1 MAKARAKARRPG
13 KAAKKKVA
21 KTPKRSKPA
30 KPAKAA
36 KMAKTAKRAKSARA
50 AKPTKRPQAGK
61 PAPSPKRTE
70 PAVAAKRKPA
80 APAKSAAPPS
90 AAQSYKPLKAPQH
103 PKPGLEAASPF
114 EMRVNLAKDLPETDV
129 QTALDSGDMGFLHS
143 FTTGSTVD
151 GPGVRVVAW
160 TTGCQWRCR
169 YCHNPDT
176 WTMRNGYPV
185 SVANATAE
193 LRKYSQGLKVMNGGL
208 TISCGEPL
216 MQHRFVVKVFD
227 AAKKMGVHTT
237 IETNG
242 FLGERLSDEDLTKID
257 LVMLGVKAWGGEL
270 HKELT
275 GRDNGPT
282 LEFGRRLAK
291 LKKKIWVRFVLVPS
305 LTDDLDDVGKI
316 AEYAASLGNVERVE
330 VLPFHQMG
338 RFKWR
343 ELGIRYHLEDTKP
356 PSAELVEQ
364 ACAVFR
370 AAGLEAH

>member
-1 MAKARAKARRPG
+1 MAKARAKGRR
-13 KAAKKKVA
+13 
-21 KTPKRSKPA
+21 PA
-30 KPAKAA
+30 KPAKKKAVKKKAA
-36 KMAKTAKRAKSARA
+36 KPRRAKPGKAVKSRKLAKSA
-50 AKPTKRPQAGK
+50 K
-61 PAPSPKRTE
+61 
-70 PAVAAKRKPA
+70 
-80 APAKSAAPPS
+80 PAKSAPAKAPAAPS
-90 AAQSYKPLKAPQH
+90 AAASYKPLKAPKH
-103 PKPGLEAASPF
+103 PRIGLEAASPF

-129 QTALDSGDMGFLHS
+129 QSALDSGDMGFLHS

-208 TISCGEPL
+208 TISGGEPL
-216 MQHRFVVKVFD
+216 MQHRFVVKLFD

-242 FLGERLSDEDLTKID
+242 FFGERLSDDDLAKID

-291 LKKKIWVRFVLVPS
+291 LKRKIWIRFVLVPN
-305 LTDDLDDVGKI
+305 LTDDLGDIGKI
-316 AEYAASLGNVERVE
+316 AEFAASLGNVERVE

-338 RFKWR
+338 RYKWH
-343 ELGIRYHLEDTKP
+343 ELGIRYHLEQTEP
-356 PSAELVEQ
+356 PTTDSVER
-364 ACAVFR
+364 ALEVFR
-370 AAGLEAH
+370 SAGVEAY